1 MTRNNQRDNNVMTD
15 VKLAAISALATA
27 LVILLANASPGWG
40 ADEPMAESGPI
51 IDDSSGLI
59 AP

>member
-40 ADEPMAESGPI
+40 ADEPGPKAGR
-51 IDDSSGLI
+51 SSPTAAG
-59 AP
+59 

>member
-27 LVILLANASPGWG
+27 LVILLADASSGWG
-40 ADEPMAESGPI
+40 ADEPAAEGGPI
-51 IDDSSGLI
+51 IADSSGLI